1 MSKMK
6 KKMLTDYE
14 ITQKD
19 IDDAAEMKVLIED
32 AFVNVYP
39 SVSFEMLLLWWLTL
53 PPADA

>member
-1 MSKMK
+1 
-6 KKMLTDYE
+6 MLTDYE
-14 ITQKD
+14 ITQND
-19 IDDAAEMKVLIED
+19 FDYAAELKVLIED